1 MGTYSELS
9 KLDKTQLPPGG
20 RPAPL
25 AKARA
30 KSSKRS
36 SSATQ
41 PQPSKHPATADTRL
55 PSARL
60 SMEPGKPAS
69 HTTAKPASPIASQ
82 QASHMTI
89 LQWDDAEI
97 EELRAPA
104 YQAQTYRLTADDIER
119 VKDMAYRLSKE
130 IKRGKVSQADIIRIA
145 IRLFENLL
153 AVDKAG
159 LLKLLNA
166 MK

>member
-1 MGTYSELS
+1 
-9 KLDKTQLPPGG
+9 
-20 RPAPL
+20 
-25 AKARA
+25 
-30 KSSKRS
+30 
-36 SSATQ
+36 
-41 PQPSKHPATADTRL
+41 
-55 PSARL
+55 
-60 SMEPGKPAS
+60 
-69 HTTAKPASPIASQ
+69 
-82 QASHMTI
+82 MTI

-130 IKRGKVSQADIIRIA
+130 IKRGKVSQADIMRIA

-159 LLKLLNA
+159 LLEILNA
-166 MK
+166 IK